1 MKYKLQTRPLTY
13 SLPREGRGGVVENIT
28 IMKKTYMI
36 PTLQVVKIQ
45 TAQILAGSDFGQ
57 GTMDGS
63 QAATRGAGF
72 SDSDDWGE

>member
-1 MKYKLQTRPLTY
+1 
-13 SLPREGRGGVVENIT
+13 
-28 IMKKTYMI
+28 MKKTYML
-36 PTLQVVKIQ
+36 PTLQVVKFQ

-72 SDSDDWGE
+72 SDSDDWED